1 MKRILAVDD
10 SEMNL
15 RLVENIIKKD
25 YQPVLVQSG
34 AEAIS
39 YLKENTVDLILLD
52 LIMPEMDGIETY
64 DQLRGLENG
73 RNVPVIFLT
82 ADTESESEI
91 VCLKK
96 GAADFV
102 RKPFL
107 PEVVQNRIRRVLEL
121 DELTRCLERKVMEK
135 TAQIEKMTF
144 ETIATISSMIE
155 AKDSYT
161 KGHSVRVAEYSA
173 GIAEGAGWSESAIQN
188 LRYIALL
195 HDIGKVGIP
204 DNVLNK
210 PGKLT
215 DEEFGVIKSHT
226 NIGGDIL
233 KEIKS
238 IPEVEAGAKYH
249 HERYE
254 GTGYPCGLTGDEIP
268 AVARIIGIADAFDAM
283 NSKRVYRDS
292 LSPER
297 IREELVNGRGTQFD
311 PNFLDIFLKLFDEG
325 KLKVKE
331 NVIAEPKTVSEES
344 NFLMNRILKNLEEK
358 ARRKE
363 APDYLTGLMNR
374 HAGEAK
380 IVQAMRE
387 MPGCL
392 AFVDLDN
399 LKTTNDTMGH
409 LAGDF
414 ALKTVAEVLKQHQEN
429 GIAVRLGG
437 DEFLYYMIGVTKEA
451 AEQRVAELQKA
462 FDEKKKQ
469 ETMLAVSSISMGL
482 CMCTPTDV
490 YGDVLQKADKAL
502 YHVKHSG
509 KGNFSFYEKKEGQ
522 KIQDATLDLR
532 KLQGNLRDQG
542 AYSGSL
548 RVSYRD
554 FARMYDFIRHLGDRF
569 EYDIQ
574 LLVLSMDIKNYE
586 EIYLDE
592 TETAMMYLEKA
603 IQDSLRSVDVST
615 RFGSNQFLVAL
626 LNAQET
632 DIECI
637 TRRIFE
643 MFYDVY
649 DKSSIELTYDF
660 IGVEG

>member
-10 SEMNL
+10 SAMNL
-15 RLVENIIKKD
+15 KLVENIIKQE
-25 YQPVLVQSG
+25 YQSVLVTSG
-34 AEAIS
+34 AEAID

-64 DQLRGLENG
+64 DRLRELENG

-82 ADTESESEI
+82 ADTESASEI

-121 DELTRCLERKVMEK
+121 DELTHYLERKVTEK

-161 KGHSVRVAEYSA
+161 KGHSIRVAEYSA
-173 GIAEGAGWSESAIQN
+173 AIAEGAGWNEGAIQN

-215 DEEFGVIKSHT
+215 EDEFGVIQSHT
-226 NIGGDIL
+226 SIGGDIL

-249 HERYE
+249 HERYD
-254 GTGYPCGLTGDEIP
+254 GTGYPCGLAADEIP

-292 LSPER
+292 LSPEK
-297 IREELVNGRGTQFD
+297 IHSELVNGRGTQFD
-311 PNFLDIFLKLFDEG
+311 PNFLDIFLNLYEEG
-325 KLKVKE
+325 KLQVKE
-331 NVIAEPKTVSEES
+331 TIITEPKTVSEES
-344 NFLMNRILKNLEEK
+344 SFLMNRILKNLEET
-358 ARRKE
+358 ARRKD
-363 APDYLTGLMNR
+363 APDYLTGLMSR
-374 HAGEAK
+374 RAGEAK
-380 IVQAMRE
+380 IVQAMKE
-387 MPGCL
+387 LPGCL

-414 ALKTVAEVLKQHQEN
+414 ALKTTAEVLKQYQEN

-437 DEFLYYMIGVTKEA
+437 DEFLFYMIGVTREA
-451 AEQRVAELQKA
+451 AEQRAEEILA
-462 FDEKKKQ
+462 TFAERKKQ
-469 ETMLAVSSISMGL
+469 EVMLSVSSLSMGL
-482 CMCTPTDV
+482 CMCTPADV

-502 YHVKHSG
+502 YYVKHSG
-509 KGNFSFYEKKEGQ
+509 KGRVYFYEEKEEIEDQ
-522 KIQDATLDLR
+522 EEVLDLR
-532 KLQGNLRDQG
+532 NLLGNLKDQG

-548 RVSYRD
+548 CVSYRD
-554 FARMYDFIRHLGDRF
+554 FARMYDFVIHLAERF
-569 EYDIQ
+569 GYTIQ
-574 LLVLSMDIKNYE
+574 LLLVSLDIKNYGE
-586 EIYLDE
+586 VYLDE
-592 TETAMMYLEKA
+592 TENTMTFLEKA
-603 IQDSLRSVDVST
+603 IQESLRSVDVST
-615 RFGSNQFLVAL
+615 RFGSNQFMVAL
-626 LNAQET
+626 LNAQDT
-632 DIECI
+632 DVNNI
-637 TRRIFE
+637 TQRIFE
-643 MFYDVY
+643 KFYGVY
-649 DKSSIELTYDF
+649 DKDGIELTYDF
-660 IGVEG
+660 IGVVG

>member
-10 SEMNL
+10 SAMNL
-15 RLVENIIKKD
+15 KLVENIIKQE
-25 YQPVLVQSG
+25 YQSVLVTSG
-34 AEAIS
+34 AEAID
-39 YLKENTVDLILLD
+39 YLKENMVDLILLD

-64 DQLRGLENG
+64 DRLRELENG

-82 ADTESESEI
+82 ADTESASEI

-121 DELTRCLERKVMEK
+121 DELTHYLERKVTEK

-161 KGHSVRVAEYSA
+161 KGHSIRVAEYSA
-173 GIAEGAGWSESAIQN
+173 AIAEGAGWNEGAIQN

-215 DEEFGVIKSHT
+215 EDEFSVIQSHT
-226 NIGGDIL
+226 SIGGDIL

-249 HERYE
+249 HERYD
-254 GTGYPCGLTGDEIP
+254 GTGYPCGLAADEIP
-268 AVARIIGIADAFDAM
+268 AVARIIGIADSFDAM

-292 LSPER
+292 LSPEK
-297 IREELVNGRGTQFD
+297 IYSELVNGRGTQFD
-311 PNFLDIFLKLFDEG
+311 PNFLDIFLNLYEEG
-325 KLKVKE
+325 KLQVKE
-331 NVIAEPKTVSEES
+331 TIIAEPKTVSEES
-344 NFLMNRILKNLEEK
+344 SFLMNRILKNIEET
-358 ARRKE
+358 ARRKD
-363 APDYLTGLMNR
+363 APDYLTGLMSR
-374 HAGEAK
+374 RAGEAK
-380 IVQAMRE
+380 IVQAMKE
-387 MPGCL
+387 LPGCL

-414 ALKTVAEVLKQHQEN
+414 ALKTTAEVLKQYQEN

-437 DEFLYYMIGVTKEA
+437 DEFLFYMTGVTREA
-451 AEQRVAELQKA
+451 AEQRAEEILA
-462 FDEKKKQ
+462 TFAERKKQ
-469 ETMLAVSSISMGL
+469 EIMLSVSSLSMGL
-482 CMCTPTDV
+482 CMCTPADV

-502 YHVKHSG
+502 YYVKHSG
-509 KGNFSFYEKKEGQ
+509 KGSVYFYEEKE
-522 KIQDATLDLR
+522 KIEEQEEVLDLR
-532 KLQGNLRDQG
+532 NLLGNLKDQG

-548 RVSYRD
+548 CVSYRD
-554 FARMYDFIRHLGDRF
+554 FARMYDFVLHLAERF
-569 EYDIQ
+569 GYTIQ
-574 LLVLSMDIKNYE
+574 LLLVSMDIKNYGE
-586 EIYLDE
+586 VYLVE
-592 TETAMMYLEKA
+592 TENTMAFLEKA
-603 IQDSLRSVDVST
+603 IQESLRSVDVST
-615 RFGSNQFLVAL
+615 RFGSNQFMVAL
-626 LNAQET
+626 LNAQDT
-632 DIECI
+632 DVNNI
-637 TRRIFE
+637 TQRIFE
-643 MFYDVY
+643 KFYGVY
-649 DKSSIELTYDF
+649 DKDGIELTYDF
-660 IGVEG
+660 IGVVG

>member
-15 RLVENIIKKD
+15 KLVENIIKQE
-25 YQPVLVQSG
+25 YQLVLRQSG
-34 AEAIS
+34 AEAIA
-39 YLKENTVDLILLD
+39 YLKENAVDLILLD

-91 VCLKK
+91 ICLKK

-121 DELTRCLERKVMEK
+121 DELTRYLEQKVTEK

-173 GIAEGAGWSESAIQN
+173 KIAEGAGWSESAIQN

-226 NIGGDIL
+226 TIGGDIL

-254 GTGYPCGLTGDEIP
+254 GTGYPCRLAGDEIP

-297 IREELVNGRGTQFD
+297 IREELINGRGTQFD
-311 PNFLDIFLKLFDEG
+311 PNFLDVFLELYDGG
-325 KLKVKE
+325 KLKVEE
-331 NVIAEPKTVSEES
+331 NTIAEPKTVSEES

-374 HAGEAK
+374 RAGEAK
-380 IVQAMRE
+380 IMQAMKE
-387 MPGCL
+387 LPGCL

-414 ALKTVAEVLKQHQEN
+414 ALKTVAEVLKQHQES

-437 DEFLYYMIGVTKEA
+437 DEFLFYMIGVTKEA
-451 AEQRVAELQKA
+451 AEQKVVEIQKA
-462 FDEKKKQ
+462 FEERKKQ

-490 YGDVLQKADKAL
+490 YGDVLQNADKAL

-509 KGNFSFYEKKEGQ
+509 KGSFFFNEKDEGQ
-522 KIQDATLDLR
+522 KIQEETLDLR
-532 KLQGNLRDQG
+532 KLQGSLKNQG

-548 RVSYRD
+548 CVSYRD

-574 LLVLSMDIKNYE
+574 LLVISMDIKNYE

-592 TETAMMYLEKA
+592 TEGAMMVLEKA
-603 IQDSLRSVDVST
+603 IQASLRSVDVST

-637 TRRIFE
+637 THRIFE
-643 MFYDVY
+643 TFYSVY
-649 DKSSIELTYDF
+649 DKASIELTYDF

>member
-34 AEAIS
+34 AEAIA

-64 DQLRGLENG
+64 DQLRGVENG

-121 DELTRCLERKVMEK
+121 DELTRYLERKVMEK

-254 GTGYPCGLTGDEIP
+254 GTGYPCGLAGDEIP

-325 KLKVKE
+325 KLKAKE

-344 NFLMNRILKNLEEK
+344 SFLMNRILKNLEEK

-363 APDYLTGLMNR
+363 TPDYLTGLMNR

-469 ETMLAVSSISMGL
+469 ETMLAVSSISIGL

-509 KGNFSFYEKKEGQ
+509 KGNFSFYEKKEEQ
-522 KIQDATLDLR
+522 KIQDAALDLR

-592 TETAMMYLEKA
+592 TENAMMYLEKA

-643 MFYDVY
+643 MFYSVY

>member
-73 RNVPVIFLT
+73 RDVPVIFLT

-254 GTGYPCGLTGDEIP
+254 GTGYPCGLAGDEIP

-325 KLKVKE
+325 KLTVKE